1 MPDLPARPDLD
12 QIRRQAKELLR
23 RAREGDGESLARIR
37 AVSERLTLSSAQLA
51 VAREYG
57 FPSWARL
64 KREVERREILD
75 ARDLGRLAALLTEE
89 PALATATMEHWRD
102 HPRGAAPLGYT
113 AMLRYDTAT
122 GAWREVSDTAAV
134 ARALVDAGAPVE
146 GQPGDRETP
155 LITAASYGEA
165 AVARVLIDAGADL
178 EAAAAEDAGGVPGGT
193 ALLHAAVFGMTEV
206 VDLLVA
212 AGARV
217 HGIEEAA
224 AAGDVSG
231 WLDAETPLEA
241 RIRALVLAAD
251 HERLEVIDQL
261 IAAGTPVDGVDEVLG
276 GHPLRTAAGNGRPS
290 AVRRLLAHGADPSLR
305 DEHGRT
311 PLALCRQGRSG
322 DDGPGRG
329 EVEAILAPLTS
340 VGPSEQPADPGS
352 PGAGI

>member
-23 RAREGDGESLARIR
+23 GARDGDRERLARIR
-37 AVSERLTLSSAQLA
+37 AVSDRLTLSAAQLA

-57 FPSWARL
+57 FRSWTRL

-75 ARDLGRLAALLTEE
+75 ARDLGRLAALLAEE
-89 PALATATMEHWRD
+89 PELATATMEHWRD
-102 HPRGAAPLGYT
+102 HPRGASPLGYT

-122 GAWREVSDTAAV
+122 RSWREVTDTAAV
-134 ARALVDAGAPVE
+134 ARALVEAGAPVE

-155 LITAASYGEA
+155 LITAASYGDA

-212 AGARV
+212 AGARI

-231 WLDAETPLEA
+231 WLAAETPLEA
-241 RIRALVLAAD
+241 RIRALVFAAD
-251 HERLEVIDQL
+251 HERLEVIDRL
-261 IAAGTPVDGVDEVLG
+261 IAAGTPVDGVDEVFG
-276 GHPLRTAAGNGRPS
+276 RHPLGTAAEKGRPF
-290 AVRRLLAHGADPSLR
+290 AVRHLLAHGADPRLR

-311 PLALCRQGRSG
+311 PLALCRQGRSSHG
-322 DDGPGRG
+322 GPGFD

-340 VGPSEQPADPGS
+340 VGRSEQAGDPQT
-352 PGAGI
+352 